1 MPKLIVSKD
10 NFIDLDVY
18 TQKIQTRYRVT
29 TDDKNVTSYWSPI
42 YSVDPMLFFTRGTVQ
57 IPGSVSV
64 EKVGS
69 NIKIIWDSVAGYK
82 DLSSNPVLE
91 LPYYDI
97 WIRWADSG
105 GTNPGEWIYVE
116 RSSSTS
122 LDIIVPEYYTGTTT
136 PKYIFVEVYRPGKP
150 VLRYED
156 TISFLQNSD
165 SVDISNDTII
175 IDSGYRYTTGSPV
188 IYTSSSPITG
198 LTSGNTYYIRVID
211 YYTLSLH
218 PTESDAVL
226 NLNKINLSGTPSGT
240 GQIVGKPFMI
250 YFGETNF

>member
-29 TDDKNVTSYWSPI
+29 TDDKNVTSYWSSI
-42 YSVDPMLFFTRGTVQ
+42 YSVDPMLFFTRGTVE
-57 IPGSVSV
+57 IPGNISV

-69 NIKIIWDSVAGYK
+69 NIKVIWDSVAAYK
-82 DLSSNPVLE
+82 DLSSDPVLE

-97 WIRWADSG
+97 WIRWADSN
-105 GTNPGEWIYVE
+105 GTNPGQWLHVE

-122 LDIIVPEYYTGTTT
+122 LDIIVPQYYTGTTT
-136 PKYIFVEVYRPGKP
+136 PKYIFVEIYRPGKP
-150 VLRYED
+150 ILRYED

-165 SVDISNDTII
+165 TVDITNDTIEI
-175 IDSGYRYTTGSPV
+175 ESGYRYTTGSPV
-188 IYTSSSPITG
+188 VYTSSSPITG

-211 YYTLSLH
+211 YYKFSLH

-226 NLNKINLSGTPSGT
+226 NLNKINLSGSLSGT
-240 GQIVGKPFMI
+240 GEIVGRPFLM